1 MIGYENKV
9 GKVWIHVGFMR
20 AFGFG
25 FNVSKYGLNI
35 ELLCFYGGLE
45 W

>member
-35 ELLCFYGGLE
+35 EFLCFYGGLE

>member
-9 GKVWIHVGFMR
+9 GKVWVHLGFMR
-20 AFGFG
+20 AFGIG
-25 FNVSKYGLNI
+25 FNVSKFGLNI
-35 ELLCFYGGLE
+35 EFLCFYGGLE